1 MPIPIALQ
9 KENKV
14 QKLVWQSTRDRRCQE
29 YQDLKAINAVKICL
43 LPEAM
48 LLKHT
53 AAEGE

>member
-14 QKLVWQSTRDRRCQE
+14 QKLLWQCTQNKRCQE